1 VPVKPH
7 HVARQFFDRSAIVT
21 YILAGQAPSAPN
33 RRGPGLF
40 TLHDILKQLAAAAD
54 P

>member
-1 VPVKPH
+1 VPVKLH
-7 HVARQFFDRSAIVT
+7 DVARQFFDRSAIVT

-33 RRGPGLF
+33 RRGAGLF
-40 TLHDILKQLAAAAD
+40 MHDILKPLAAAAD